1 MYDTITLEDFMKQL
15 LLVDANSMVFRAYYA
30 TAYGRMMST
39 SNGQPTN
46 ALFGF
51 ASMVFKALAMI
62 KPEAVLFAFD
72 AKAKT
77 FRHKQYEAYKGT
89 RVELPQELIDQFLII
104 RDYLDEFDVKRIE
117 VEGYEADDIIGTMV
131 KNYPDAK
138 KIILTSDR
146 DLLQLIDENT
156 SVLLM
161 KKGITET
168 QLVDLKT
175 LQQEQGLKPYQI
187 IELKSLMGD
196 SSDNIP
202 GVTGIGEKTA
212 KKLLDQYETLDGVYS
227 HLHELKGKLR
237 ENLESQKELAYLSHQ
252 LATIY
257 KNVPLDITNEQ
268 LVYTPNW
275 QAAAKFFRTY
285 EINSLVEF
293 IAEFETSDHQ
303 EATANWVDFDQ
314 SFDKDNCFIMAG
326 EFENDQGIKSA
337 SCFIVAH
344 GDKISKIATNNISSA
359 FKTWAKS
366 KYKKI
371 AFDAKSLYHLA
382 KQHDFQFNGI
392 EDDIWLMVFLDN
404 TSLTSL
410 DKIKDEWQ
418 ISIDKKDMLQSDS
431 MFAVEALKNYSQL
444 KQTLQD
450 KSLYRLYRDI
460 EFKLID
466 PLFEMEKNGVLVNH
480 TILQEINKKTAE
492 KLKILEERIYHY
504 TSGKFNIN
512 SPKQLA
518 EVLYDQL
525 GLPAAKKRSTAID
538 VLESLHDSHPII
550 PEIIEYR
557 KYQKFYSTYTI
568 GLQKFIR
575 DDSRIHTDFNQCA
588 TQTGR
593 LSSNHPNMQNIS
605 IKNEETAII
614 RKIFVAEKDS
624 VILAADY
631 SQIELRLLA
640 HLANEQA
647 MIDAFNQNIDI
658 HTKTAM
664 DIFEVGF
671 DEVTSA
677 MRRQAKAVNFGI
689 IYGMS
694 DFGLAN
700 QLSITKKQAN
710 AFMEAYN
717 KSYPNI
723 AKYMHD
729 VVEFAKEH
737 GYVKTIFDRRRVID
751 ELFDSAF
758 LVREFG
764 KRAAMNA
771 PIQGSAADLIKL
783 AMLEVYNQLKD
794 NDMQSTLILQVHDE
808 LVLNVKKD
816 ELPWVKTMVSKA
828 MENVIDLKVPLQ
840 VSLNYGDNWYQ
851 AK

>member
-1 MYDTITLEDFMKQL
+1 MKQL

-30 TAYGRMMST
+30 TAYGRMMTT

-51 ASMVFKALAMI
+51 ASMVFKALSMI

-77 FRHKQYEAYKGT
+77 FRHQQYEAYKGT
-89 RVELPQELIDQFLII
+89 RIELPQELIDQFLLI
-104 RDYLDEFDVKRIE
+104 RDYLDVFDVKRIE

-131 KNYPDAK
+131 KNYPDAQ

-146 DLLQLIDENT
+146 DLLQLIDKNT

-168 QLVDLKT
+168 QLMDLET

-202 GVTGIGEKTA
+202 GVMGIGEKTA
-212 KKLLDQYETLDGVYS
+212 KKLLEQYETLDGVYQN
-227 HLHELKGKLR
+227 LDQLKGKLK
-237 ENLESQKELAYLSHQ
+237 ENLETQKEQAYLSHN

-257 KNVPLDITNEQ
+257 QSVPLDITDKE
-268 LVYTPNW
+268 LAYTPDW
-275 QAAAKFFRTY
+275 QEAAKFFRTY
-285 EINSLVEF
+285 EINSLVDFIGEF
-293 IAEFETSDHQ
+293 ATSNNQEKQAE
-303 EATANWVDFDQ
+303 WVEFDL
-314 SFDKDNCFIMAG
+314 SFDKDYCFLMAG
-326 EFENDQGIKSA
+326 EFKNNQGIKSA
-337 SCFIVAH
+337 SHFIVSY
-344 GDKISKIATNNISSA
+344 DNQVTKVPTDQLSET
-359 FKTWAKS
+359 FKSWAAS
-366 KYKKI
+366 DIKKI
-371 AFDAKSLYHLA
+371 CFDAKSLFHLF
-382 KQHDFQFNGI
+382 DQFDLKLNGVV
-392 EDDIWLMVFLDN
+392 DDMWVMSFLDN

-410 DKIKDEWQ
+410 DKVKDTWQ
-418 ISIDKKDMLQSDS
+418 IPIDKKDILHSDS
-431 MFAVEALKNYSQL
+431 AFALEACNRYEPLI
-444 KQTLQD
+444 QTLKD

-460 EFKLID
+460 EFELIE
-466 PLFEMEKNGVLVNH
+466 PLYAMEKQGVSVDES
-480 TILQEINKKTAE
+480 ILQRINTQTAQ
-492 KLKILEERIYHY
+492 KIETLEHKIYGF
-504 TSGKFNIN
+504 TSDGFNIN

-525 GLPAAKKRSTAID
+525 DLPAPKKRSTAID
-538 VLESLHDSHPII
+538 VLESLENKHPII
-550 PEIIEYR
+550 KEIIEYR
-557 KYQKFYSTYTI
+557 KYQKFYSTYTV

-575 DDSRIHTDFNQCA
+575 DDSKIHTDFNQCA

-614 RKIFVAEKDS
+614 RNIFVAEADS

-664 DIFEVGF
+664 DIFGVLF

-677 MRRQAKAVNFGI
+677 HRRQAKAVNFGI

-694 DFGLAN
+694 DYGLAN
-700 QLSITKKQAN
+700 QLSITRKEAN
-710 AFMEAYN
+710 TFMEAYN

-729 VVEFAKEH
+729 VVEFAKEK

-751 ELFDSAF
+751 ELFDSVYS
-758 LVREFG
+758 VREFG

-783 AMLEVYNQLKD
+783 AMLSVYQQLKS
-794 NDMQSTLILQVHDE
+794 NNKQSTLILQVHDE
-808 LVLNVKKD
+808 LVLNVKKA
-816 ELPWVKTMVSKA
+816 ELEWVKNMVKDA
-828 MENVIDLKVPLQ
+828 MEHVIKLKVPLKI
-840 VSLNYGDNWYQ
+840 SLNYGDNWYQ

>member
-1 MYDTITLEDFMKQL
+1 MKQL

-39 SNGQPTN
+39 SSGQPTN

-51 ASMVFKALAMI
+51 ASMVFKALSMI

-131 KNYPDAK
+131 KNYPEAK

-146 DLLQLIDENT
+146 DLLQLIDDNT

-168 QLVDLKT
+168 QLVDLET

-212 KKLLDQYETLDGVYS
+212 KKLLEQYETLDGVYN
-227 HLHELKGKLR
+227 HLHELKGKLK

-257 KNVPLDITNEQ
+257 QSVPLDISNDQ
-268 LVYTPNW
+268 LTYTPNW

-285 EINSLVEF
+285 EINSLVDF
-293 IAEFETSDHQ
+293 IAEFETSGHQ
-303 EATANWVDFDQ
+303 ETVVNWVDFDQ
-314 SFDKDNCFIMAG
+314 LFNKDYCFLMAG
-326 EFENDQGIKSA
+326 EFKNDQGIKSA
-337 SCFIVAH
+337 SCFIIVH
-344 GDKISKIATNNISSA
+344 DDKISKIQTNDILEV
-359 FKTWAKS
+359 FKTWAES
-366 KYKKI
+366 GIKKI
-371 AFDAKSLYHLA
+371 AFDAKSLFHLA
-382 KQHDFQFNGI
+382 KKHNFQLNGI
-392 EDDIWLMVFLDN
+392 VDDVWLMSFLDN

-410 DKIKDEWQ
+410 DKIKDHWQ

-431 MFAVEALKNYSQL
+431 MFAIEAFSKYQQL
-444 KQTLQD
+444 KQALKD

-466 PLFEMEKNGVLVNH
+466 PLFEMERNGVLVDES
-480 TILQEINKKTAE
+480 ILQEINTKTVE
-492 KLKILEERIYHY
+492 RLEILEQQIYGFTNER
-504 TSGKFNIN
+504 FNIN

-525 GLPAAKKRSTAID
+525 GLPSPKKRSTAID
-538 VLESLHDSHPII
+538 VLESLQDSHPII

-557 KYQKFYSTYTI
+557 KYQKFYSTYTV

-575 DDSRIHTDFNQCA
+575 EDSRIHTDFNQCA

-647 MIDAFNQNIDI
+647 MIEAFNQDIDI

-664 DIFEVGF
+664 DIFEVNF

-700 QLSITKKQAN
+700 QLSITRKQAN
-710 AFMEAYN
+710 VFMEAYN

-729 VVEFAKEH
+729 VVEFAKEN

-751 ELFDSAF
+751 ELFDSAYT
-758 LVREFG
+758 VREFG

-783 AMLEVYNQLKD
+783 AMLEVYNQLKT
-794 NDMQSTLILQVHDE
+794 NDKQSTLILQVHDE

-816 ELPWVKTMVSKA
+816 ELPWIKTMVNKA
-828 MENVIDLKVPLQ
+828 MEDVIDLEVPLK